1 MGKVNTMNTPT
12 DPIFRDQNE
21 PEERPTDYIANPVR
35 VQLPK
40 YDARAEGRRWTQ
52 MDLVALA
59 NNILARE
66 TECAELRKQVRA
78 LTIQVSGLHTK
89 TEVLQESD
97 TRLFTRLEA
106 LHASV
111 NGAGTGRYGGKLG
124 RILTAIEKILSEDD
138 DEYDEYRD

>member
-1 MGKVNTMNTPT
+1 MTT
-12 DPIFRDQNE
+12 DPIFPDQNE

-66 TECAELRKQVRA
+66 TECASLRQKLGETLIKLSA
-78 LTIQVSGLHTK
+78 LERRMDTLD
-89 TEVLQESD
+89 VLVKSSR
-97 TRLFTRLEA
+97 T
-106 LHASV
+106 SSP
-111 NGAGTGRYGGKLG
+111 GGKLG

-138 DEYDEYRD
+138 DEDEYDPY

>member
-1 MGKVNTMNTPT
+1 MS

-21 PEERPTDYIANPVR
+21 PEEKPTDYIANPVR

-66 TECAELRKQVRA
+66 TECAELRRQVRE
-78 LTIQVSGLHTK
+78 LTIRFSGLTTK
-89 TEVLQESD
+89 V
-97 TRLFTRLEA
+97 EA
-106 LHASV
+106 LSGVLESARPFPAS
-111 NGAGTGRYGGKLG
+111 GKLG
-124 RILTAIEKILSEDD
+124 RILAAIEKIANEDD
-138 DEYDEYRD
+138 DEDDYDRY

>member
-1 MGKVNTMNTPT
+1 MTVPT
-12 DPIFRDQNE
+12 DPIFPDQNE

-66 TECAELRKQVRA
+66 TECAELRREVRGIA
-78 LTIQVSGLHTK
+78 IKLSGLQSK
-89 TEVLQESD
+89 VDSI
-97 TRLFTRLEA
+97 EA
-106 LHASV
+106 LVKSSR
-111 NGAGTGRYGGKLG
+111 TSSPGGKLG

-138 DEYDEYRD
+138 DEDEYDPY